1 MRVGVALSAV
11 RATVVV
17 ACAVAVAAL
26 APQRALAADG
36 DKIIVMKLSTATIN
50 DTQHEWMKRF
60 VAAVE
65 KDSGGRIKGEIYPA
79 SQLGSIPRQIEGT
92 QFGSI
97 QGWIGPP
104 EFLTGVDERFEV
116 MTTPGVIQSVEQA
129 VRVSQDP
136 EIKTMMLGFGAEK
149 GLMGVGLFISA
160 PVSIVTRKP
169 VRHLAEFKGLKLRT
183 LASPFE
189 NEQIKRLGATPVAMT
204 LGDVLPAIQQGAV
217 DGGVAQVAVFT
228 TMHYFDAAKYITET
242 NQRYIFSVAEFSKK
256 WFATLPPDLQK
267 IIVENG
273 ARLADEVSPWGV
285 DFYKNERKT
294 WTDHGGEL
302 ISLPPQEQAAMM
314 ESLASIGDDLSK
326 DKPGLRKAYQTLV
339 GAVQRA
345 K

>member
-1 MRVGVALSAV
+1 MQVTNSMTAV
-11 RATVVV
+11 RAAVIA
-17 ACAVAVAAL
+17 ACGLAAVAA
-26 APQRALAADG
+26 APQRALAAD
-36 DKIIVMKLSTATIN
+36 DKSFVMKLSTATIN

-104 EFLTGVDERFEV
+104 EFLSGIDERFEI
-116 MTTPGVIQSVEQA
+116 MTAPAVIRSTDQA
-129 VRVSQDP
+129 VRLSRDP
-136 EIKTMMLGFGAEK
+136 ELNKMLLGFGGDK
-149 GLMGVGLFISA
+149 GLMGIGLFISA

-189 NEQIKRLGATPVAMT
+189 SEQIRRIGATPVAMT
-204 LGDVLPAIQQGAV
+204 LGDVLPAIQQGAI

-228 TMHYFDAAKYITET
+228 TMHYFDAAKYITQT
-242 NQRYIFSVAEFSKK
+242 NQRYIFSVAEISKK
-256 WFATLPPDLQK
+256 WLATLPPDLQK
-267 IIVENG
+267 IIIDDG
-273 ARLADEVSPWGV
+273 GRLAYDVSPWGV
-285 DFYKNERKT
+285 DFYNGEKKT

-302 ISLPPQEQAAMM
+302 IDLPPQEQAAMM
-314 ESLASIGDDLSK
+314 EAMASVGEDLSK
-326 DKPGLRKAYQTLV
+326 DKPALKAAYETLV
-339 GAVQRA
+339 AAVKRTE
-345 K
+345 